1 MVSETS
7 ASAAGAN
14 NLEGEDDD
22 ISITDS
28 DDDPFAL
35 DQEFDVDCIL
45 AEKDDGNRKLYLIKW
60 TGYDELES
68 TWEPE
73 EHIKPTIFEEWSDT
87 KMRILRT
94 NEAPF
99 DFQAF
104 EERKLKQEIERAER
118 HRRSRAKRKHSSLLV
133 SPFAS
138 EGEDLDDEFEAQLD
152 TDDDAP
158 SVAAEEI
165 NEAPA
170 DLPGMR
176 RTSNSTF
183 PAVKSSKKPTSP
195 LSPSTSSSDIPLANL
210 RLSHTQ
216 GSSRRASI
224 SDRETSL
231 TSYQATSRSRQERP
245 KRNIFGF
252 KGFDKILPTASVG
265 ASFRDGAT
273 RGATR
278 GGGASSGKYRN
289 VFSRQGPP
297 MRKRKTLAQQ
307 LVDKVQS
314 SDTAVPLRHFKKTST
329 LRRAVK
335 ASRNISDAAP
345 DISALPGGL
354 YDPSKPFEALKPEDI
369 RKQSEI
375 EDSLFVGQDTLPA
388 NIRRAPAAS
397 LYQPSS
403 RDPALDDRYHKICWY
418 WYKRGKCTKRHDASS
433 PCRYLHERLE
443 GVSVAAEPL
452 GVEDRLK
459 QLCNHGSACS
469 WKEKCEY
476 FHPEDT
482 LLNTTIVSAE
492 AVSNDVKKEDS
503 SCQVD
508 TGNFQAQYTKTQEI
522 TQREVIP
529 DSVKSMGQTQESKS
543 ASSHPQDTQGR
554 LNMICYFWSTGNCHR
569 GNVCRYHHEHRP
581 DLPIAPAPGSQ
592 AAYTASDYDTQD
604 AYRKYLFDT
613 GKLICYYFDRF
624 GACNR
629 GSDCKFLHENDSS
642 IPVAPR
648 PGDRAA
654 WEMNSN
660 TSLKP
665 FGQATEQSRNTRP
678 GSDLISKPAVIN
690 QRYDSYRPEASTVRI
705 AAPLLSANPQ
715 QKAELEPCVSSI
727 KHEDEAYQ
735 PSRSAKRDEICYF
748 WWSSSRCREGDN
760 CLFHHQSVPNMRVAQ
775 RPLGNDVRRS
785 SSAWSPRQL
794 QQGSRDVYQT
804 EKSLRKTEMICYF
817 WNNGDCKA
825 RETCKYVHESVAGMP
840 VAPRPGSRE
849 APAAKK
855 KVMCKFFVFG
865 GPANCHLGDACNF
878 SHDPETAEDGCS
890 VQETCRYWLQGGCYN
905 PGCRFVHRNTSEDRP
920 LGSKDSLTGPR
931 DLNAVSP
938 LNKNSF
944 AGPTTS
950 VSFTQDKQT
959 RLVAE
964 PETFLYSEGNK
975 ALQSPTKTLPQSTS
989 RPQIQSRHSTSSII
1003 GSQNLQ
1009 ILTDRRSTLPDL
1021 PSLATTTQTFET
1033 SDLHIMQRFNQARGS
1048 QKHIVFGE
1056 DPKDAVLVKFG
1067 SLDQFAGQAWATTFG
1082 NLGHITLA
1090 QSCSAQ
1096 DFHFHLASLVYQV
1109 YARGVLI
1116 PSPGAVNTFNRM
1128 LGYLKNVSSG
1138 LLFPHQSCSVLIY
1151 PSRLEEWNFLADSDF
1166 HGESS
1171 QFLYLIFRPGLGSKS
1186 TPRSSRYGQENLRR
1200 PKARTEIYR
1209 SLLVSKFHQLSLS
1222 TLLPGVADIANPCF
1236 YLIFPS
1242 TARSALAF
1250 LSTWLIAKK
1259 FDCKVL
1265 TSEQPGSWDW
1275 FLSYK
1280 DTPKVVL
1287 IYESAIST
1295 LPRIPSLQKL
1305 LIDST
1310 QPTGFWYIDASLS
1323 SDMPLGLSMKQKHT
1337 PGGMATRQILPVH
1350 GVRGGAILLT
1360 PSFLMAEPEKALI
1373 FLQWFKSAV
1382 LEAPSGFWKL
1392 VCSSQMC
1399 QYLLDLAVEK
1409 ATELK
1414 QFRIDN
1420 RDDDAMDANALKKG
1434 LSHEKCSQRFEL
1446 YREFSEFITSGLA
1459 HGRTTKPDLFNLGTS
1474 LTDILDLWDGF
1485 HDDKYSDSTSNI
1497 IFADP
1502 EIDPDQEKSLAAWF
1516 AAWSLNN
1523 LGQFR
1528 RFIVVGT
1535 GGTIHAD
1542 RAYRFK
1548 SLSDEVGLSP
1558 EEDTVSKKLAVQHTL
1573 KGRLNYSDGKSS
1585 TFRHDNMLDDENQV
1599 SAKRR
1604 KIDDET
1610 VPKKQLVSLEVT
1622 TSWYERQMNEGKGW
1636 GHIFVDQ
1643 WEKAFNYLDPRLAAY
1658 VPKI

>member
-22 ISITDS
+22 DISITDS
-28 DDDPFAL
+28 DDDLFAL

-87 KMRILRT
+87 KMRILHT

-104 EERKLKQEIERAER
+104 EERKLKQEIERADR
-118 HRRSRAKRKHSSLLV
+118 HYRNRAKREHSSLPV

-138 EGEDLDDEFEAQLD
+138 EGEDLDDEFEAHLD
-152 TDDDAP
+152 TDNDA
-158 SVAAEEI
+158 SSIEAEEV
-165 NEAPA
+165 NETPT

-176 RTSNSTF
+176 RTSNSMF
-183 PAVKSSKKPTSP
+183 PTVKSFNKPTRP

-216 GSSRRASI
+216 ESSRRASI
-224 SDRETSL
+224 SNRETSL
-231 TSYQATSRSRQERP
+231 TSYQATSRSRQEPP

-252 KGFDKILPTASVG
+252 KGFDKTLPTASVG

-278 GGGASSGKYRN
+278 GRGASSGKYRN
-289 VFSRQGPP
+289 VFSHQGPP

-329 LRRAVK
+329 LRRVVK

-369 RKQSEI
+369 RKQSEN

-388 NIRRAPAAS
+388 YLRRAPAAS

-418 WYKRGKCTKRHDASS
+418 WYNRGKCTKRHDASS

-452 GVEDRLK
+452 GVEDRSK
-459 QLCNHGSACS
+459 QLCNYGSACS

-476 FHPEDT
+476 FHPENT
-482 LLNTTIVSAE
+482 LLDTRNVSAA
-492 AVSNDVKKEDS
+492 AVSNYVKKEDP

-508 TGNFQAQYTKTQEI
+508 TGNFEAQHAKAKEDIQK
-522 TQREVIP
+522 EVIP
-529 DSVKSMGQTQESKS
+529 DNVKSMGQTHEAKS

-554 LNMICYFWSTGNCHR
+554 LNMTCYFWFTGNCHR
-569 GNVCRYHHEHRP
+569 GNVCRYRHEHLP
-581 DLPIAPAPGSQ
+581 DLPIAPAPSSQ

-604 AYRKYLFDT
+604 AYRKYLYDT

-624 GACNR
+624 GSCNR

-654 WEMNSN
+654 WEMKSN

-665 FGQATEQSRNTRP
+665 LGQATDQSRNTRP
-678 GSDLISKPAVIN
+678 SSDLISKPAVVN

-705 AAPLLSANPQ
+705 AASLLGANPR
-715 QKAELEPCVSSI
+715 QKTELEPSVSLI
-727 KHEDEAYQ
+727 KQEDEAYQ
-735 PSRSAKRDEICYF
+735 ASRSAKRDEICYF
-748 WWSSSRCREGDN
+748 WWSSGRCREGDN
-760 CLFHHQSVPNMRVAQ
+760 CLFYHQSVPN
-775 RPLGNDVRRS
+775 
-785 SSAWSPRQL
+785 
-794 QQGSRDVYQT
+794 
-804 EKSLRKTEMICYF
+804 
-817 WNNGDCKA
+817 
-825 RETCKYVHESVAGMP
+825 MP

-865 GPANCHLGDACNF
+865 GPANCHLGSACNF
-878 SHDPETAEDGCS
+878 SHDPETAEDGS
-890 VQETCRYWLQGGCYN
+890 SIQETCRYWLQGGCYN
-905 PGCRFVHRNTSEDRP
+905 PDCRFVHRNTSEDRP
-920 LGSKDSLTGPR
+920 SGSKDSLTGPR
-931 DLNAVSP
+931 DLDPVSP
-938 LNKNSF
+938 LNKNGF
-944 AGPTTS
+944 AGPATS
-950 VSFTQDKQT
+950 VLFTQDKQT
-959 RLVAE
+959 RMVAE
-964 PETFLYSEGNK
+964 PETFLHSEGIK
-975 ALQSPTKTLPQSTS
+975 ALQSSNKTLPQSTS
-989 RPQIQSRHSTSSII
+989 RPQIQSRHSTSSIS
-1003 GSQNLQ
+1003 GSQNPQ
-1009 ILTDRRSTLPDL
+1009 ILTDRRSTLPNL

-1033 SDLHIMQRFNQARGS
+1033 SDLHTMQRFNQARGS
-1048 QKHIVFGE
+1048 QKHVVFGE
-1056 DPKDAVLVKFG
+1056 DSKDAVLVKFG
-1067 SLDQFAGQAWATTFG
+1067 SLDQLTGQAWATTFATLG
-1082 NLGHITLA
+1082 NITLA
-1090 QSCSAQ
+1090 QRCSAP
-1096 DFHFHLASLVYQV
+1096 DFHFHVESLVHEV

-1116 PSPGAVNTFNRM
+1116 PSPGAVKTFNRM
-1128 LGYLKNVSSG
+1128 LGYLKNVCSG
-1138 LLFPHQSCSVLIY
+1138 MLFPHQSCSVLVY
-1151 PSRLEEWNFLADSDF
+1151 PSRLEEWKFLANSDS

-1171 QFLYLIFRPGLGSKS
+1171 QFLYLIFRPGLDLNS
-1186 TPRSSRYGQENLRR
+1186 TPRSSRYDQETLRR
-1200 PKARTEIYR
+1200 PKAKNEIYR
-1209 SLLVSKFHQLSLS
+1209 SILVSKFHQLSLS
-1222 TLLPGVADIANPCF
+1222 TLLPGVAEIANPYF

-1250 LSTWLIAKK
+1250 LSTWLVAKK

-1305 LIDST
+1305 LINST
-1310 QPTGFWYIDASLS
+1310 QPTAFWYIDASLS

-1350 GVRGGAILLT
+1350 GVKGGAILLT

-1474 LTDILDLWDGF
+1474 LADILDLWDGF
-1485 HDDKYSDSTSNI
+1485 DDDKYSSPTSNI

-1502 EIDPDQEKSLAAWF
+1502 EIDPDQENSLAAWF
-1516 AAWSLNN
+1516 AAWSLKN

-1548 SLSDEVGLSP
+1548 TLGNELGLSP
-1558 EEDTVSKKLAVQHTL
+1558 EENTVSNKPAVQRTL
-1573 KGRLNYSDGKSS
+1573 EGRFNYSDGKSS
-1585 TFRHDNMLDDENQV
+1585 AFRHDIMLDDENQG

-1604 KIDDET
+1604 KIDDNR

-1643 WEKAFNYLDPRLAAY
+1643 WEKAFNYIDPRLAAY
-1658 VPKI
+1658 VPKV